1 MKRLFL
7 SKINRPPVSLSK
19 IVSETA
25 KTADLES
32 KIVVTVATV
41 TDDIR
46 LQEVP
51 KLTVA
56 ALRFTKSA
64 KERIL
69 KAGGEAITL
78 DALASR
84 APLGQNTVLL
94 RGKRNTREA
103 VKHFGFGQSFK
114 GISDD
119 YILIV
124 PLGPHK
130 HKKPYINSKG
140 RKVSLVF

>member
-1 MKRLFL
+1 M
-7 SKINRPPVSLSK
+7 SLSK

-25 KTADLES
+25 NASDLGS
-32 KIVVTVATV
+32 KIVVIVGTV
-41 TDDIR
+41 TDDVR

-56 ALRFTKSA
+56 ALRFTQSA

-69 KAGGEAITL
+69 NAGGEPITL
-78 DALASR
+78 DVLATR
-84 APLGQNTVLL
+84 APLGQNTILL

-114 GISDD
+114 SIPYD
-119 YILIV
+119 YILII

-140 RKVSLVF
+140 RKVSPVF